1 MAARRVVVLG
11 GGSFGSVVARI
22 AAEGAAAQPDKFCA
36 TVDWWVRR
44 QAQADEINATHR
56 NATYVGA
63 CALPANLV
71 ATADLRVAEGADL
84 VIVAVPHEY
93 LDTVLSRLKGSLAA
107 GATALSLVKGLH
119 VEGGALTP
127 LTARIADLLGVE
139 TAMLGGPNIYGDGAR
154 RDLLTTPTFRADLCD
169 DVVGVDLCGSLK
181 NCVTLAC
188 GFVTGLGL
196 GMNAKSAAMRRGF
209 GEVKRICVRFF
220 GVDVATFDE
229 ACGFGDMVL
238 SCSVGRGQ
246 KLAAA
251 FVTSDKSWPDLEA
264 EAAGEDGG
272 TVAVRSAAPPRPPLL
287 AAFEPPA
294 KAFDLAGGRAL
305 VTGASGG
312 IGKAIVAQLLAAGA
326 RVLAVDYGAEAL
338 KALKSEFPAVDTL
351 ALDLS
356 RTEAAMAAVE
366 AALEAGGPARYVVHC
381 AGIAKFEPVL
391 DTSPAE
397 FDRQYGVNVKPA
409 IFVTQIVAGDLV
421 AKGLSGSVVHV
432 SSQSSTLALEDHLVY
447 SSSKAA
453 VDHVARI
460 QALEYGKHGIR
471 VNTVNPTVV
480 MTELAKKQWPA
491 DKLAAMKAT
500 IPLRKLAEPDDVAN
514 AVAFL
519 LSDKAA
525 MVSGIALPVDGG
537 RSMGGH
543 GL

>member
-1 MAARRVVVLG
+1 
-11 GGSFGSVVARI
+11 
-22 AAEGAAAQPDKFCA
+22 
-36 TVDWWVRR
+36 
-44 QAQADEINATHR
+44 
-56 NATYVGA
+56 
-63 CALPANLV
+63 
-71 ATADLRVAEGADL
+71 
-84 VIVAVPHEY
+84 
-93 LDTVLSRLKGSLAA
+93 
-107 GATALSLVKGLH
+107 
-119 VEGGALTP
+119 
-127 LTARIADLLGVE
+127 
-139 TAMLGGPNIYGDGAR
+139 
-154 RDLLTTPTFRADLCD
+154 
-169 DVVGVDLCGSLK
+169 
-181 NCVTLAC
+181 
-188 GFVTGLGL
+188 
-196 GMNAKSAAMRRGF
+196 
-209 GEVKRICVRFF
+209 
-220 GVDVATFDE
+220 
-229 ACGFGDMVL
+229 
-238 SCSVGRGQ
+238 
-246 KLAAA
+246 
-251 FVTSDKSWPDLEA
+251 
-264 EAAGEDGG
+264 
-272 TVAVRSAAPPRPPLL
+272 
-287 AAFEPPA
+287 
-294 KAFDLAGGRAL
+294 
-305 VTGASGG
+305 
-312 IGKAIVAQLLAAGA
+312 
-326 RVLAVDYGAEAL
+326 
-338 KALKSEFPAVDTL
+338 
-351 ALDLS
+351 
-356 RTEAAMAAVE
+356 MAAVE

-514 AVAFL
+514 AVTFL

-525 MVSGIALPVDGG
+525 MVSGTALPVDGG